1 MSFYNYRRP
10 ETIAEK
16 KAKAQKG
23 LQKLMKENPEA
34 EPVIIEGRT
43 LARTWWGKAWNA
55 NLESYA
61 DYSNRIGRGK
71 SYVKSNTVLDLKIT
85 KGRVDALVQG
95 SRAKP
100 YKVEISIDTL
110 NDDKWAQI
118 TSLCNHQI
126 DSLEQLVEGKFPK
139 SLEVLFQDRKYGL
152 FPSPKEI
159 HFDCS
164 CPDWAS
170 MCKHVA
176 AVLYGVGARLDQN
189 PMLFFE
195 LRHLDGRE
203 LVKKSMEAKLE
214 SMLKNAGKKS
224 EREIQAE
231 ELEDLF
237 GLKVGK

>member
-1 MSFYNYRRP
+1 MSFNNYRRP
-10 ETIAEK
+10 ETAAEK

-23 LQKLMKENPEA
+23 LQKLLKQNPGA
-34 EPVIIEGRT
+34 EPVIIEGRMIVV
-43 LARTWWGKAWNA
+43 TWWGKAWNA

-61 DYSNRIGRGK
+61 DYRNRIERGK
-71 SYVKSNTVLDLKIT
+71 SYVKSNNVLDLKIT
-85 KGRVDALVQG
+85 PGRVDALVQG

-100 YKVEISIDTL
+100 YSVSITIDPL
-110 NDDKWAQI
+110 SDDKWTQI
-118 TSLCNHQI
+118 TALCNHQI
-126 DSLEQLVEGKFPK
+126 ESLEQLVEGKFPK
-139 SLEVLFQDRKYGL
+139 ALEVLFQDRMYGL

-189 PMLFFE
+189 PLLFFE
-195 LRHLDGRE
+195 LRHLDGRA

-224 EREIQAE
+224 DREIHSD

-237 GLKVGK
+237 GLDVRC